1 MKQVDRKIE
10 SRKRIIE
17 AAREVFF
24 REDYMGASVDE
35 IAAAAGISKG
45 AVYRHFKSKASLY
58 VTVLA
63 ENGSVWDANLQNRV
77 KANAQLASV
86 ERLRDLWAFYLEH
99 WLEYPDHFRI
109 FWAIDNEAVIGELPK
124 ELAERV
130 SDFWKESLRVPQ
142 KILDEGIERGDF
154 IDCDTWQTAHT
165 FWTVATAII
174 EHDATRGATKDSPA
188 APEGDLRPLDRADL
202 ARHSHGPVAIQTPWR
217 VNRDRCRLAF
227 PVRGDQPEKPTSLGP
242 PKREFE
248 TIIDSGLA
256 ASQRH
261 GRLC

>member
-1 MKQVDRKIE
+1 MNQANRKTE

-45 AVYRHFKSKASLY
+45 AVYRHFESKASLY

-63 ENGSVWDANLQNRV
+63 ENGRAWYTNLEKRME
-77 KANAQLASV
+77 ANAQLSSAD
-86 ERLRDLWAFYLEH
+86 RMRDLWAFYLEH

-130 SDFWKESLRVPQ
+130 PNFWKESLGVPQ
-142 KILDEGIERGDF
+142 KILDVGIERGDF
-154 IDCDTWQTAHT
+154 IDCDSWQTAHT
-165 FWTVATAII
+165 FWTVATALI
-174 EHDATRGATKDSPA
+174 EHDGIKGRRRIRQ
-188 APEGDLRPLDRADL
+188 RPLQEIYD
-202 ARHSHGPVAIQTPWR
+202 HSIELILRGILTDPSKS
-217 VNRDRCRLAF
+217 RL
-227 PVRGDQPEKPTSLGP
+227 LG
-242 PKREFE
+242 
-248 TIIDSGLA
+248 S
-256 ASQRH
+256 
-261 GRLC
+261 

>member
-1 MKQVDRKIE
+1 MKQVDRKTE

-45 AVYRHFKSKASLY
+45 AVYRHFESKASLY

-174 EHDATRGATKDSPA
+174 EHDATRGRRRIRQ
-188 APEGDLRPLDRADL
+188 RPLKEIYD
-202 ARHSHGPVAIQTPWR
+202 HSIELILRGILTDPSQS
-217 VNRDRCRLAF
+217 RL
-227 PVRGDQPEKPTSLGP
+227 PGQ
-242 PKREFE
+242 
-248 TIIDSGLA
+248 
-256 ASQRH
+256 
-261 GRLC
+261 

>member
-1 MKQVDRKIE
+1 MNQANRKTE

-45 AVYRHFKSKASLY
+45 AVYRQFESKASLY

-63 ENGSVWDANLQNRV
+63 ENGTVWYANLEKRME
-77 KANAQLASV
+77 ANAQLSSAQ
-86 ERLRDLWAFYLEH
+86 RMRDLWAFYLEH

-130 SDFWKESLRVPQ
+130 PNFWKESLRVPQ
-142 KILDEGIERGDF
+142 KILDVGIERGDF

-165 FWTVATAII
+165 FWTVATALI
-174 EHDATRGATKDSPA
+174 EHDGTK
-188 APEGDLRPLDRADL
+188 GRRRIRQRPLQKIYD
-202 ARHSHGPVAIQTPWR
+202 HSIELILRGILMDPSQS
-217 VNRDRCRLAF
+217 RL
-227 PVRGDQPEKPTSLGP
+227 PGS
-242 PKREFE
+242 
-248 TIIDSGLA
+248 
-256 ASQRH
+256 
-261 GRLC
+261 

>member
-1 MKQVDRKIE
+1 MNQANRKTE

-45 AVYRHFKSKASLY
+45 AVYRHFESKASLY

-63 ENGSVWDANLQNRV
+63 ENGRAWYTNLEKRME
-77 KANAQLASV
+77 ANAQLSSAD
-86 ERLRDLWAFYLEH
+86 RMRDLWAFYLEH

-130 SDFWKESLRVPQ
+130 PNFWKESLRVPQ
-142 KILDEGIERGDF
+142 KILDVGIERGDF
-154 IDCDTWQTAHT
+154 IDCDSWQTAHT
-165 FWTVATAII
+165 FWTVATALI
-174 EHDATRGATKDSPA
+174 EHDAIKGRRRIRQ
-188 APEGDLRPLDRADL
+188 RPLQEIYD
-202 ARHSHGPVAIQTPWR
+202 HSIELILRGILTDPSKS
-217 VNRDRCRLAF
+217 RL
-227 PVRGDQPEKPTSLGP
+227 PGS
-242 PKREFE
+242 
-248 TIIDSGLA
+248 
-256 ASQRH
+256 
-261 GRLC
+261 